1 LVYLLAVR
9 ARSGVSEET
18 SVTDQ
23 EKQKAEELISR
34 LETAVG
40 QIFPRDSSNASL
52 ITSMIQSLNGLRSI
66 LGLVRP
72 H

>member
-1 LVYLLAVR
+1 VKATVDEGELQ
-9 ARSGVSEET
+9 
-18 SVTDQ
+18 VTDQ
-23 EKQKAEELISR
+23 ERQKVEDLIGQ

-40 QIFPRDSSNASL
+40 QIFPRNGANASL
-52 ITSMIQSLNGLRSI
+52 ITSMIQALNGLRSI

>member
-1 LVYLLAVR
+1 
-9 ARSGVSEET
+9 
-18 SVTDQ
+18 VTDQ

-34 LETAVG
+34 LEIAVG
-40 QIFPRDSSNASL
+40 QIFPRDAANSPL
-52 ITSMIQSLNGLRSI
+52 ITSMIQTLNGLRSL